1 MEVYNSTL
9 KYKVLY
15 YVRIRSLEMGTN
27 LTMLTDLY
35 QLTMINGY
43 YKKGTHEDTAVFD
56 VFFRKNGCEGGYT
69 IICGIEEV
77 VDYIKNLKFEEED
90 LDYLRSLNLF
100 EEDFIEFL
108 RNFKFTGDIYAVED
122 GSVMFPGEPVLIVK
136 APLYQAQLI
145 ETAML
150 SIINFMSLIA
160 TKASRVCNAA
170 QGDTVL
176 EFGLRRAQGPE
187 AGLYGAKAAIIGGC
201 SGTSNV
207 LTGKMF
213 DVPVSGT
220 HAHSWVQKFDTE
232 LDAFRAYAEIYPDSC
247 LLLIDTYNVLESGIK
262 NAITVFDELRAKGHE
277 PMGVRLDSGDLA
289 YLSKE
294 VRKILDEAGYPD
306 AMITASNDLDEY
318 TITSLKQEGAAIDSW
333 GVGTKLITSYDY
345 PSLGGVYKLAATSG
359 SDGKLVPKIKLS
371 ENPEKINNP
380 GFKKVVRIY
389 NNCGKA
395 AADLIML
402 NDEEIDTTAPLE
414 IFDPVY
420 TWKRKTFEH
429 YAVREMLSPLF
440 VNGECV
446 RPEKSVEE
454 VKKYAKAELNSIWDQ
469 YKRIKNPHIYKVDLS
484 QKLWDLKNDMVA
496 SRRNV

>member
-1 MEVYNSTL
+1 MEP
-9 KYKVLY
+9 
-15 YVRIRSLEMGTN
+15 N

-43 YKKGTHEDTAVFD
+43 YRKGTHEDTAVFD
-56 VFFRKNGCEGGYT
+56 VFFRKNGSEGGYT
-69 IICGIEEV
+69 IICGVAEV
-77 VDYIKNLKFEEED
+77 MEYIKSLKFEDSD
-90 LDYLRSLNLF
+90 LEYLRSLNLF
-100 EEDFIEFL
+100 EEDFIQFL
-108 RNFKFTGDIYAVED
+108 KDFEFTGDIYAVED
-122 GSVMFPGEPVLIVK
+122 GTVMFPGEPVIVVK

-150 SIINFMSLIA
+150 SIVNFMSLIA
-160 TKASRVCNAA
+160 TKAARVCNAA
-170 QGDTVL
+170 KGDPVL
-176 EFGLRRAQGPE
+176 EFGLRRAQGPQ
-187 AGLYGAKAAIIGGC
+187 AGLYGAKAAVIGGC

-207 LTGKMF
+207 LAGKMF
-213 DVPVSGT
+213 GVPVSGT

-232 LDAFRAYAEIYPDSC
+232 LDAFRAYADVYPDEC

-262 NAITVFDELRAKGHE
+262 NAIIVFDELRAKGYE
-277 PMGVRLDSGDLA
+277 PVGVRLDSGDLA
-289 YLSKE
+289 YISKE

-306 AMITASNDLDEY
+306 AKITASNDLDEY
-318 TITSLKQEGAAIDSW
+318 TITSLKQEGAEIDSW

-345 PSLGGVYKLAATSG
+345 PSLGGVYKLSATSNSEG
-359 SDGKLVPKIKLS
+359 ELVPKIKIS

-389 NNCGKA
+389 NPCGRA

-402 NDEEIDTTAPLE
+402 NHEEIDTTAPIE

-420 TWKRKTFEH
+420 TWKRKKIEH
-429 YAVREMLSPLF
+429 YAIREMLSPLF
-440 VNGECV
+440 VGGKCV
-446 RPEKSVEE
+446 REAKSVEE
-454 VKKYAKAELNSIWDQ
+454 VKKYTKAELNSIWDQ

-484 QKLWDLKNDMVA
+484 QDLWNLKNDMVA

>member
-1 MEVYNSTL
+1 MEP
-9 KYKVLY
+9 
-15 YVRIRSLEMGTN
+15 N

-56 VFFRKNGCEGGYT
+56 VFFRKNGSEGGYT
-69 IICGIEEV
+69 IICGVTEV
-77 VDYIKNLKFEEED
+77 VEYIKSLKFEDSD
-90 LDYLRSLNLF
+90 LEYLRSLNLF
-100 EEDFIEFL
+100 EEDFIQFL
-108 RNFKFTGDIYAVED
+108 KDFKFTGDIYAVED
-122 GSVMFPGEPVLIVK
+122 GTVMFPGEPVIVVK

-150 SIINFMSLIA
+150 SIVNFMSLIA

-170 QGDTVL
+170 KGDPVL
-176 EFGLRRAQGPE
+176 EFGLRRAQGPQ
-187 AGLYGAKAAIIGGC
+187 AGLYGAKAAVIGGC
-201 SGTSNV
+201 LGTSNV
-207 LTGKMF
+207 LAGKMF
-213 DVPVSGT
+213 DVPISGT

-232 LDAFRAYAEIYPDSC
+232 LDAFRAYAEVYPDEC

-262 NAITVFDELRAKGHE
+262 NALIVFDELRAKGHE
-277 PMGVRLDSGDLA
+277 PVGVRLDSGDLA
-289 YLSKE
+289 YISKE

-306 AMITASNDLDEY
+306 ANITASNDLDEY
-318 TITSLKQEGAAIDSW
+318 TITSLKQEGAEIDSW

-345 PSLGGVYKLAATSG
+345 PSLGGVYKLAATSNSKG
-359 SDGKLVPKIKLS
+359 ELVPKIKIS

-389 NNCGKA
+389 NPCGRA

-402 NDEEIDTTAPLE
+402 NHEEIDTTAPIE

-420 TWKRKTFEH
+420 TWKRKKIEH
-429 YAVREMLSPLF
+429 YVIREMLSPLF
-440 VNGECV
+440 LDGKCV
-446 RPEKSVEE
+446 REEKSVEE
-454 VKKYAKAELNSIWDQ
+454 VKKYTKAELNSIWDQ

-484 QKLWDLKNDMVA
+484 QELWDLKNDMVA